1 MISNTNDMS
10 HRCGGCNNMESS
22 FKFSFKT
29 CKRAF
34 YCSKKCEV
42 NSWNHHMNL
51 CHSINYL
58 EQQHISNISKQT
70 TFNTQLPKEKAKSVN
85 LIGDECNLNCKL
97 NNYFSKLLLDTGAQ
111 MHLLSKAWLQET
123 YQNSKYW
130 T

>member
-1 MISNTNDMS
+1 
-10 HRCGGCNNMESS
+10 
-22 FKFSFKT
+22 
-29 CKRAF
+29 
-34 YCSKKCEV
+34 
-42 NSWNHHMNL
+42 MNL

-97 NNYFSKLLLDTGAQ
+97 NNYYSKLLLDTGAQ
-111 MHLLSKAWLQET
+111 MHLLSKDWLQET